1 MSIKITFMFYVN
13 MTPLFFVQPQEKNI
27 SYNEV
32 SGIVIERQ
40 GIFYTLNFEQ
50 QNQILKYLNEQESS
64 DSFFIK
70 NQQNLDFEKM
80 IIYRFNEPEIVIQS

>member
-1 MSIKITFMFYVN
+1 